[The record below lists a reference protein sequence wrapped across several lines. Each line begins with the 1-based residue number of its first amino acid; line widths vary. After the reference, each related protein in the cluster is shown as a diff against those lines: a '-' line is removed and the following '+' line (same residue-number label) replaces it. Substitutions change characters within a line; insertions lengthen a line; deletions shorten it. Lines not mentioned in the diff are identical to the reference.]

1 MARINNLNN
10 FLTDVANAIRSKKGI
25 SNLIPAEDFDTEIGS
40 ITTGG
45 DMQSKS
51 ITITENGSRTI
62 TPDTGYDGL
71 SSVSITTSVP
81 GGTTG
86 DFEYDNWI
94 AYGENQPNVNNY
106 KYWLPVPTTPTNTP
120 LKQVSGYKLA
130 SYFSGDIAN
139 LVNSSTADS
148 YRSSAIKPLDVV
160 YYNGVY
166 YYCSQ
171 AVAYSQ
177 TVSRYTYSNQNYP
190 MADITS
196 TSTSTSGMDRSA
208 TIKTLLNMTP
218 SSSQQTSYGAWLI
231 EDGTL
236 YYFETVYISSSG
248 NDRVEYRS
256 LSGGSTT
263 YLYCGK
269 NYLALESQKN
279 RALGLFKIDS
289 THFLLLM
296 YNTASTSSLKIYKLN
311 CSTSTSGASATLLK
325 SYSMSN
331 AQNYG
336 CKKLDSNSMLITPNG
351 TSSYSTSTYYV
362 IVFDV
367 NDSNQSYTMTYPSGA
382 TSFTCTYLMPQN
394 KLVYRFNNDNYKLY
408 EITKVDG
415 IYRFTEMNIGNIF
428 GGIIAQGLS
437 SLLYVSTTNNLFRAR
452 CSSTMSFKYND
463 VSYIAQFENATQST
477 NTISYQTNNNVAITV
492 EDIENIDSSDN
503 VLLISNYLGTASNIH
518 YKFYPKSSSNIFL
531 PLLRDYNDGA
541 IIIYNKTVY
550 YLKVSKNGQWIST
563 LNDSDNIIQ

>member
-1 MARINNLNN
+1 MAISDRLTKLSTDITSAYSVINTKGGTIPSHKNTDNLA
-10 FLTDVANAIRSKKGI
+10 TAINS
-25 SNLIPAEDFDTEIGS
+25 IPQSGGSSGDFD
-40 ITTGG
+40 
-45 DMQSKS
+45 
-51 ITITENGSRTI
+51 
-62 TPDTGYDGL
+62 
-71 SSVSITTSVP
+71 
-81 GGTTG
+81 
-86 DFEYDNWI
+86 YDNWI
-94 AYGENQPNVNNY
+94 AYGTSAPSVSSY
-106 KYWLPVPTTPTNTP
+106 KYWLPVPTTPINTP

-148 YRSSAIKPLDVV
+148 YRSSAIKPLDVA
-160 YYNGVY
+160 YYGGVY

-190 MADITS
+190 MVDITS

-208 TIKTLLNMTP
+208 TIRSLAGLSP

-231 EDGTL
+231 EDGIL

-248 NDRVEYRS
+248 NDKVEYRS

-263 YLYCGK
+263 HLYCGK
-269 NYLALESQKN
+269 NYLALENQKN

-296 YNTASTSSLKIYKLN
+296 YNTASTSTLKVYKLN
-311 CSTSTSGASATLLK
+311 CATSSSGTSSTLLQ
-325 SYSMSN
+325 SFN
-331 AQNYG
+331 LTGANNYG
-336 CKKLDSNSMLITPNG
+336 CKKLDSTTMLITPNG

-362 IVFDV
+362 KAF
-367 NDSNQSYTMTYPSGA
+367 NSSNNSSYNLTYPSGA

-408 EITKVDG
+408 EITKVNG
-415 IYRFTEMNIGNIF
+415 VYQFTEMNIGNIF
-428 GGIIAQGLS
+428 SGIIAQGLNA
-437 SLLYVSTTNNLFRAR
+437 LLYVNISNNLFRAR

-463 VSYIAQFENATQST
+463 VSYTAQFENATQST

-492 EDIENIDSSDN
+492 EDVENINSSNN

-518 YKFYPKSSSNIFL
+518 YKFYPKSSSDIFL
-531 PLLRDYNDGA
+531 PLLRNYSDGA